1 MDTSSSSSKLSLVRS
16 RTSKTVR
23 SELSSERTIG
33 DFSNGFA
40 LNEEG
45 GVVLVVVL
53 NAFEK
58 EQTRGADDDDEAP
71 LLLQQRE
78 EEKDDEEDCIVVK
91 FCREC

>member
-1 MDTSSSSSKLSLVRS
+1 LDTSSSSSKLSLVRS

-40 LNEEG
+40 LNKEG

-71 LLLQQRE
+71 LLQQRE

-91 FCREC
+91 FC

>member
-1 MDTSSSSSKLSLVRS
+1 MDTSSSSSKLPLVRS

-40 LNEEG
+40 RTL
-45 GVVLVVVL
+45 VLVVGGGVPFL

-58 EQTRGADDDDEAP
+58 AQKRGADDDVNEDEAP
-71 LLLQQRE
+71 LPQRE
-78 EEKDDEEDCIVVK
+78 GEKDDDDCIVVS
-91 FCREC
+91 R

>member
-40 LNEEG
+40 LNKEG
-45 GVVLVVVL
+45 GVLVVVL

-71 LLLQQRE
+71 LLLQRE

-91 FCREC
+91 FC

>member
-16 RTSKTVR
+16 RTSKTAR

-40 LNEEG
+40 LNKG

-58 EQTRGADDDDEAP
+58 EQKRGADDDDEAP
-71 LLLQQRE
+71 LLLQRE
-78 EEKDDEEDCIVVK
+78 EEKDDDEDCIVVK
-91 FCREC
+91 FCRECC

>member
-40 LNEEG
+40 LNNEG

-58 EQTRGADDDDEAP
+58 EQTRGTDDDDEAP
-71 LLLQQRE
+71 LLLQRE

>member
-1 MDTSSSSSKLSLVRS
+1 LDTSSSSSKLSLVRS

-40 LNEEG
+40 RTL
-45 GVVLVVVL
+45 VLVVGGGGVPFL

-58 EQTRGADDDDEAP
+58 AQKRGADDDVNEDEAP
-71 LLLQQRE
+71 LPQRE
-78 EEKDDEEDCIVVK
+78 GEKDDEDCIVVS
-91 FCREC
+91 R

>member
-40 LNEEG
+40 RTL
-45 GVVLVVVL
+45 VLVVVL

-58 EQTRGADDDDEAP
+58 EQTRGTDDDVNDDDEAP
-71 LLLQQRE
+71 LLQQRE
-78 EEKDDEEDCIVVK
+78 EEKDDDEDCIVVK
-91 FCREC
+91 FC

>member
-58 EQTRGADDDDEAP
+58 EQTRGTDDDDEAP
-71 LLLQQRE
+71 LLLQRE

>member
-40 LNEEG
+40 LNKEG

-58 EQTRGADDDDEAP
+58 EQTRGTDDDDEAP
-71 LLLQQRE
+71 LLLQRE
-78 EEKDDEEDCIVVK
+78 EEKADEEDCIVVK

>member
-1 MDTSSSSSKLSLVRS
+1 LDTSSSSSKLSLVRS

-71 LLLQQRE
+71 LLLQRE

>member
-1 MDTSSSSSKLSLVRS
+1 LDTSSSSSKLSLVRS

-40 LNEEG
+40 LNNEG

-71 LLLQQRE
+71 LLLQRE

>member
-23 SELSSERTIG
+23 SVLSSERTIG

-40 LNEEG
+40 LNKE

-71 LLLQQRE
+71 LLQQRE

-91 FCREC
+91 FC

>member
-45 GVVLVVVL
+45 VVLVVVL

-58 EQTRGADDDDEAP
+58 EQTRGTDDDDEAP
-71 LLLQQRE
+71 LLLQRE

>member
-1 MDTSSSSSKLSLVRS
+1 LDTSSSSSKLSLVRS

-33 DFSNGFA
+33 EFSNGFA
-40 LNEEG
+40 LNKG

-58 EQTRGADDDDEAP
+58 EQTRGTDDDDEAP
-71 LLLQQRE
+71 LLLQRE

>member
-1 MDTSSSSSKLSLVRS
+1 LDTSSSSSKLSLVRS

-40 LNEEG
+40 LNNEG

-58 EQTRGADDDDEAP
+58 EQTRGTDDDDEAP
-71 LLLQQRE
+71 LLLQRE

>member
-40 LNEEG
+40 LNKEG

-58 EQTRGADDDDEAP
+58 EQTRGTDDDDETP
-71 LLLQQRE
+71 LLLQRE

>member
-1 MDTSSSSSKLSLVRS
+1 LDTSSSSSKLSLVRS

-40 LNEEG
+40 LNKEG
-45 GVVLVVVL
+45 GVLVVVL

-71 LLLQQRE
+71 LLLQRE

>member
-1 MDTSSSSSKLSLVRS
+1 LDTSSSSSKLSLVRS

-40 LNEEG
+40 LNKE

-71 LLLQQRE
+71 LLLQRE

>member
-40 LNEEG
+40 LNKEG
-45 GVVLVVVL
+45 GVLVVVL

-71 LLLQQRE
+71 LLLQRE